1 MDKLRKL
8 QLVEKDCLDFFVKIC
23 EENNLEY
30 ILDFGTLL
38 GAARHKG
45 FIPWDDDVDL
55 GMPRED
61 YEKLLKI
68 FDKYTNNGRF
78 SLETY
83 KRGAFYKL
91 KDNNHYILNE
101 DGSKSEIDIDIFPL
115 DYYDDVEKVNFLNGY
130 LELSKDRSS
139 LWRKWKT
146 HFKREIHLKI
156 LSNSFF
162 KKRFISKTKGPYIG
176 RGVET
181 GFKIKLNP
189 VEKFFPL
196 IEIEFEDRKY
206 KAPKDYD
213 SFLTLLYGDYMTP
226 PENPKPLHH
235 KHIKDIIK
243 IENK

>member
-1 MDKLRKL
+1 MD
-8 QLVEKDCLDFFVKIC
+8 DFDIMTCGDQKYFT
-23 EENNLEY
+23 
-30 ILDFGTLL
+30 F
-38 GAARHKG
+38 
-45 FIPWDDDVDL
+45 
-55 GMPRED
+55 
-61 YEKLLKI
+61 LKI
-68 FDKYTNNGRF
+68 FEKYKNNGRF

-91 KDNNHYILNE
+91 KDNNHYILNKDE
-101 DGSKSEIDIDIFPL
+101 SKSEIDIDIFPL
-115 DYYDDVEKVNFLNGY
+115 DYYDDVKKVDFLNGY

-139 LWRKWKT
+139 VWRKWKT

-196 IEIEFEDRKY
+196 TEIEFEDKKY

-213 SFLTLLYGDYMTP
+213 SFLTSLYGDYMTP
-226 PENPKPLHH
+226 PKNPAPLHH

-243 IENK
+243 IEK

>member
-1 MDKLRKL
+1 M
-8 QLVEKDCLDFFVKIC
+8 VEKDCLDFFVKIC

-61 YEKLLKI
+61 YKKFLKI
-68 FDKYTNNGRF
+68 YDKYKNNGRF

-91 KDNNHYILNE
+91 KDNDYYILNE
-101 DGSKSEIDIDIFPL
+101 DRSKSEIDIDIFPL

-139 LWRKWKT
+139 AWRKWKT
-146 HFKREIHLKI
+146 HLKREIHLKI
-156 LSNSFF
+156 LSNGFF

-196 IEIEFEDRKY
+196 TEIEFEDRKY

-213 SFLTLLYGDYMTP
+213 NFLTLLYGDYMTP

-243 IENK
+243 IKK

>member
-1 MDKLRKL
+1 MEKLRKL

-61 YEKLLKI
+61 YKKFLKI
-68 FDKYTNNGRF
+68 YDKYKNNGRF

-91 KDNNHYILNE
+91 KDNDYYILNE
-101 DGSKSEIDIDIFPL
+101 DRSKSEIDIDIFPL

-139 LWRKWKT
+139 AWRKWKT
-146 HFKREIHLKI
+146 HLKREIHLKI
-156 LSNSFF
+156 LSNGFF

-196 IEIEFEDRKY
+196 TEIEFEDRKY

-213 SFLTLLYGDYMTP
+213 NFLTLLYGDYMTP

-243 IENK
+243 IKK

>member
-1 MDKLRKL
+1 MEKLRKL

-61 YEKLLKI
+61 YKKFLKI
-68 FDKYTNNGRF
+68 YDKYKNNGRF

-91 KDNNHYILNE
+91 KDNDYYILNE
-101 DGSKSEIDIDIFPL
+101 DRSKSEIDIFPL

-139 LWRKWKT
+139 AWRKWKT
-146 HFKREIHLKI
+146 HLKREIHLKI
-156 LSNSFF
+156 LSNGFF

-196 IEIEFEDRKY
+196 TEIEFEDRKY

-213 SFLTLLYGDYMTP
+213 NFLTLLYGDYMTP

-243 IENK
+243 IKK

>member
-1 MDKLRKL
+1 MEKLRKL

-61 YEKLLKI
+61 YKKFLKI
-68 FDKYTNNGRF
+68 YDKYKNNGRF

-91 KDNNHYILNE
+91 KDNDYYILNE
-101 DGSKSEIDIDIFPL
+101 DRRKSEIDIDIFPL

-139 LWRKWKT
+139 AWRKWKT
-146 HFKREIHLKI
+146 HLKREIHLKI
-156 LSNSFF
+156 LSNGFF

-196 IEIEFEDRKY
+196 TEIEFEDRKY

-213 SFLTLLYGDYMTP
+213 NFLTLLYGDYMTP

-243 IENK
+243 IKK